1 LSLTTLVAGL
11 NVGGP
16 PSDALCRRS
25 VLTNAA
31 TALLAAPLVSPLA
44 AVADVYGPNSDMPSG
59 EKKVN
64 SFLQQQGFPAMKVPG
79 GCSPLVGYIGTAPP
93 ANIDGSK
100 SKERAFDKSLLVRF
114 VYPNGW
120 LPEVPSITENGESGT
135 LGANNYVKGDSAT
148 FTAVPLKG
156 NTLQSLSSN
165 KEFFKNFLSAQMTS
179 DVFEDVKPKKITVV
193 KQDDGTEMVL
203 LDFSYT
209 LLTRAGFTVNRLG
222 AASAMIV
229 GDTVVGLVTATT
241 ALRYKELEEK
251 LHQSASSF
259 RAYVVKPP
267 AFSGSI
273 I

>member
-1 LSLTTLVAGL
+1 MLSLTTLVAGL

-25 VLTNAA
+25 VLANAA

-44 AVADVYGPNSDMPSG
+44 AVADVYGPNSGMPSG

-165 KEFFKNFLSAQMTS
+165 KEFFKNFLSAQVRAK
-179 DVFEDVKPKKITVV
+179 DGILGRADEAWREEGGWGVRCCR
-193 KQDDGTEMVL
+193 DD
-203 LDFSYT
+203 D
-209 LLTRAGFTVNRLG
+209 RAGAVG
-222 AASAMIV
+222 A
-229 GDTVVGLVTATT
+229 TRER
-241 ALRYKELEEK
+241 ALLARP
-251 LHQSASSF
+251 
-259 RAYVVKPP
+259 RR
-267 AFSGSI
+267 
-273 I
+273 